1 MCKSLIFLTNC
12 FLYLQNK
19 NLRLAIADI
28 NISFYCT
35 QWSDC
40 LPGTTWVKLFHS
52 PCRKA
57 QCALVCFH
65 VEICLKKN
73 QTANMFVCVGR
84 KNIILEDLIPKYFE
98 LIQEVVHW
106 EVKSMVGGT
115 TIIQNQL
122 PMTLHTVEIQVA
134 LWN

>member
-1 MCKSLIFLTNC
+1 
-12 FLYLQNK
+12 
-19 NLRLAIADI
+19 
-28 NISFYCT
+28 
-35 QWSDC
+35 
-40 LPGTTWVKLFHS
+40 
-52 PCRKA
+52 
-57 QCALVCFH
+57 
-65 VEICLKKN
+65 
-73 QTANMFVCVGR
+73 MFVCVGR